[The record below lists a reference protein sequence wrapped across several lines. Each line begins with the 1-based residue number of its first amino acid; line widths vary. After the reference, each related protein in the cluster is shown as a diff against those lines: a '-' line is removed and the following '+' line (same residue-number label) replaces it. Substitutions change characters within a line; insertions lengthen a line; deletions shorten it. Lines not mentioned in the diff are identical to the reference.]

1 MDRLN
6 ITPILRLISF
16 DKLIAIAE
24 KWKWCAFDDRLLAV
38 LVKPDLYSN
47 GRKKKKLHVYGI
59 SILIIPSQ
67 HFNWNYKY
75 M

>member
-47 GRKKKKLHVYGI
+47 GRKKK
-59 SILIIPSQ
+59 
-67 HFNWNYKY
+67 
-75 M
+75 